1 MSYVSHE
8 QHAAC
13 GGLGHSEIKPTE
25 SCQDSFAK
33 ESLQK
38 LCLKQTMVLCEIKD
52 VNE

>member
-38 LCLKQTMVLCEIKD
+38 LCHLHELQD
-52 VNE
+52 PHR